1 MTLDLDLPKLIEEVQ
16 VSPGVRCLLYKAND
30 NPTLAIFGSIRAG
43 TAFEPKEKQGLAELT
58 ARLLIRGTNKLGA
71 AKLADELESVGAAI
85 AFRNNQD
92 TISFQARTIST
103 WTQRILEI
111 LTGCLTSPAIRPGDI
126 EKEKEELITDIRLR
140 DDDTTRRGMKELQK
154 LVYPPEHPYRHD
166 RLGTTETAKR
176 IERNDVKGYVE
187 DRLSHAPVIL
197 AFAGM
202 FEKSRV
208 VKWAEKTFGQ
218 RDDSVGAS
226 GNAKEASF
234 QPKSETREIV
244 MTHKMQSDI
253 LIGAAGVPRTHSDYE
268 KLNLLNTI
276 LGELG
281 FMGRLG
287 ARVRDKEGLAYSAT
301 SFLNAATMGG
311 SWTALAGVN
320 PKNVERASEL
330 IEEELKRVRVE
341 PVSSEELASAKQNQI
356 GSALMELESTEG
368 MARTAHSLAHFNLGM
383 DYFSQRRQAY
393 SKIEPADLQAV
404 AEKYLDPSH
413 LSRIVVG
420 PKLKSSVAK

>member
-16 VSPGVRCLLYKAND
+16 VSPGVRCLLYRAND

-71 AKLADELESVGAAI
+71 AKLADDLESVGAAI

-103 WTQRILEI
+103 WTERILEI

-154 LVYPPEHPYRHD
+154 LVYPLEHPYRHD

-176 IERNDVKGYVE
+176 IERNDVKTYVE
-187 DRLSHAPVIL
+187 DKLSHAPVIL

-218 RDDSVGAS
+218 RDDSVGADRT
-226 GNAKEASF
+226 AKGF

-244 MTHKMQSDI
+244 MAHKMQSDI
-253 LIGAAGVPRTHSDYE
+253 LIGAAGVPRVHSDYE

-311 SWTALAGVN
+311 NWTALAGVN
-320 PKNVERASEL
+320 PKNVERASQL
-330 IEEELKRVRVE
+330 MEEELKRIRVE
-341 PVSSEELASAKQNQI
+341 PVSIEELASAKQNQI

-368 MARTAHSLAHFNLGM
+368 MARTAHSLAHFGLGM

-393 SKIEPADLQAV
+393 SKIEPVDLQAI
-404 AEKYLDPSH
+404 AEKYLDPSC

-420 PKLKSSVAK
+420 PKLKTSIAK

>member
-16 VSPGVRCLLYKAND
+16 ASSGVRCLLYKANE

-71 AKLADELESVGAAI
+71 AKLADDLESVGAAI

-103 WTQRILEI
+103 WTERILEI

-176 IERNDVKGYVE
+176 IERNDVKTYVE
-187 DRLSHAPVIL
+187 DKLSHAPVIL

-202 FEKSRV
+202 YERSRV

-218 RDDSVGAS
+218 RDDSVGA
-226 GNAKEASF
+226 GNAREASF

-244 MTHKMQSDI
+244 MAHKMQSDI
-253 LIGAAGVPRTHSDYE
+253 LIGAAGVSRTHSDYE

-320 PKNVERASEL
+320 PKNVQRASEL
-330 IEEELKRVRVE
+330 MEEELKKIRE
-341 PVSSEELASAKQNQI
+341 ETVSNQELASAKQNQI

-368 MARTAHSLAHFNLGM
+368 MARTAHSLAHFGLGM

-393 SKIEPADLQAV
+393 SRIGPDDLQAV
-404 AEKYLDPSH
+404 AEKYLDPSR